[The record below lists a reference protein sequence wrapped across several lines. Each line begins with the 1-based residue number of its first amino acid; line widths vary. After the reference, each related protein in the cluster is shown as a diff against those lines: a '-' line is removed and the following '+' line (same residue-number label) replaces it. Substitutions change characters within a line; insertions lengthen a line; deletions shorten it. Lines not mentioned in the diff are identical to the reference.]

1 MFFWTYDRQWR
12 ESFVSKESRSP
23 NGIIGLLIRR
33 NYPGIVT
40 YKGSRVV
47 AHKVCHYSVVPE
59 PTPNSTQ
66 QPTSALHK
74 IETKF
79 WVRKQFNFS
88 SILHPHI
95 LICVWMFQYYFK
107 WADGK
112 EVGAKRVVQNVI
124 KNLLPNAFYEARLQS
139 IIAYHRHVRKVYI
152 SRSEACKM
160 YPPVQQYMQFS
171 CNFFGASWK

>member
-1 MFFWTYDRQWR
+1 MPPVPREEDKVVLTPVGDRQWR

-40 YKGSRVV
+40 YKGSRVA

-95 LICVWMFQYYFK
+95 LICV
-107 WADGK
+107 
-112 EVGAKRVVQNVI
+112 
-124 KNLLPNAFYEARLQS
+124 
-139 IIAYHRHVRKVYI
+139 
-152 SRSEACKM
+152 
-160 YPPVQQYMQFS
+160 
-171 CNFFGASWK
+171 